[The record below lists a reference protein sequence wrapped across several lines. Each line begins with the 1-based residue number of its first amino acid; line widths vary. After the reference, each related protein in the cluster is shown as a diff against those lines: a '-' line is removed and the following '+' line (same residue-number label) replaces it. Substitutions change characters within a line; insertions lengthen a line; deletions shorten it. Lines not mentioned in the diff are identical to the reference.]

1 MPENAPPSRKIEA
14 ANGLQRYRLRALVI
28 QTVCVLIA
36 ASVLFDHVFASN
48 SHQDDWA
55 KFDRQAALVVSMA
68 DGQTINIRLS
78 DSNIVTP
85 VHLLGVASCNAAA
98 DERAAQLDPS
108 AGRSVILR
116 LESTQTRDSQGRLL
130 AYAYL
135 DDRPGSVNEQMVQQ
149 GFAILDRR

>member
-1 MPENAPPSRKIEA
+1 
-14 ANGLQRYRLRALVI
+14 
-28 QTVCVLIA
+28 
-36 ASVLFDHVFASN
+36 
-48 SHQDDWA
+48 
-55 KFDRQAALVVSMA
+55 MA